1 MPVGIS
7 NIPIKIPPIPIMA
20 YTAIFLRLLVFY
32 RLSFTSHKMR
42 IDHHSQEYD
51 TGNSIKTVY
60 GQTDFH

>member
-7 NIPIKIPPIPIMA
+7 NIPIRIPPIPIMA

-42 IDHHSQEYD
+42 IDHHS
-51 TGNSIKTVY
+51 
-60 GQTDFH
+60 